1 MRDAVLA
8 EYPDTDIVIKAAA
21 VADYRVR
28 NVAENKIKKKDE
40 ELVLVLDKNPD
51 ILKELG
57 QLKKPNQ
64 VLVGFAAETR
74 NLMEY
79 AQEKLQKKNLDMIV
93 ANDVSKPGAGFNT
106 DTNLVKIITRDSDVK
121 ELPMM
126 DKKRIAEVIVDMAK
140 EKLQEKCRG

>member
-1 MRDAVLA
+1 
-8 EYPDTDIVIKAAA
+8 
-21 VADYRVR
+21 
-28 NVAENKIKKKDE
+28 
-40 ELVLVLDKNPD
+40 
-51 ILKELG
+51 
-57 QLKKPNQ
+57 
-64 VLVGFAAETR
+64 
-74 NLMEY
+74 
-79 AQEKLQKKNLDMIV
+79 MIV

>member
-1 MRDAVLA
+1 
-8 EYPDTDIVIKAAA
+8 
-21 VADYRVR
+21 
-28 NVAENKIKKKDE
+28 
-40 ELVLVLDKNPD
+40 
-51 ILKELG
+51 
-57 QLKKPNQ
+57 
-64 VLVGFAAETR
+64 
-74 NLMEY
+74 MEY

>member
-1 MRDAVLA
+1 
-8 EYPDTDIVIKAAA
+8 
-21 VADYRVR
+21 
-28 NVAENKIKKKDE
+28 
-40 ELVLVLDKNPD
+40 
-51 ILKELG
+51 
-57 QLKKPNQ
+57 
-64 VLVGFAAETR
+64 
-74 NLMEY
+74 MEY
-79 AQEKLQKKNLDMIV
+79 AQEKLQKKNLDIIV

>member
-1 MRDAVLA
+1 
-8 EYPDTDIVIKAAA
+8 
-21 VADYRVR
+21 
-28 NVAENKIKKKDE
+28 
-40 ELVLVLDKNPD
+40 
-51 ILKELG
+51 
-57 QLKKPNQ
+57 
-64 VLVGFAAETR
+64 
-74 NLMEY
+74 
-79 AQEKLQKKNLDMIV
+79 KNLDMIV